1 MAFDLTARLS
11 LVDKMTK
18 PLRSI
23 SKQMESFRKTTNG
36 TRDANGRLRDEQGR
50 FVSSGNRVAKSFGS
64 MTSSSRNY
72 TASLAGVAA
81 GIGAV
86 IGVQKTLNA
95 TVGAAMKME
104 QSQIVIEAMI
114 DDKSLSKQYMKMI
127 DKFAI
132 DSPVLDT
139 QAMYANSKSF
149 LAASTDLKELEKMW
163 DLSERLVA
171 VDPVQGVE
179 GAVLALRELFSGD
192 TQSLVER
199 FELPRGALNDIKNLP
214 LKEQLAELDKLFN
227 KMNMTKDLVEEMGNA
242 SLGIINRIKEALQV
256 KLRDMGFQALAHLK
270 PMLEDIDKAVSAG
283 KLDGFFNSMSQ
294 AFAFLGSEAAKFG
307 EYIKTNWP
315 TIQQNIAATKDAFAP
330 LGAAISLVYDFAK
343 KVGDYIILNWPMI
356 GEVVI
361 AISAGLVTLRAAM
374 LGMMIVSTINQL
386 MVAYRAGTLLATAA
400 QLGLNT
406 ALFANPIGLVIAAI
420 AALVAAGVFL
430 YRNWDT
436 VKSKTIELWNK
447 LGVLKYGVLALLGPF
462 GSIVSA
468 GVAIWKN
475 FDTIASKAGTMVNTV
490 ISKVNSMI
498 GVLNKIPGVNIPIV
512 PKVSW
517 GNVTSAPQYSKSTGQ
532 GRQISA
538 AGGLSYVPRD
548 GTLINAHRGER
559 VLTKQENKE
568 YSSGKGGGNTY
579 NFGGIHLHGT
589 GSTEKDADRLFDLFV
604 KKVEAAGGAGA

>member
-50 FVSSGNRVAKSFGS
+50 FVSSGSRVSKSFSS

-114 DDKSLSKQYMKMI
+114 DDKSLSTQYMKMI

-139 QAMYANSKSF
+139 QAMYSNSKSF

-227 KMNMTKDLVEEMGNA
+227 KMNMTKDLVKEMGNA

-256 KLRDMGFQALAHLK
+256 KLRDMGFQALASLK
-270 PMLEDIDKAVSAG
+270 PMLEDLDKAVSAG
-283 KLDGFFNSMSQ
+283 NLDGFFNAMSQ
-294 AFAFLGSEAAKFG
+294 AFAFLGAEAAKFG

-315 TIQQNIAATKDAFAP
+315 TIQTNFTTTKDALAP
-330 LGAAISLVYDFAK
+330 LGDAVSKIYDGAK
-343 KVGDYIILNWPMI
+343 KVGDYMIQNWSTVT
-356 GEVVI
+356 ETVI
-361 AISAGLVTLRAAM
+361 ALAGGLVVLKAGLAGMAIVTTITKAM
-374 LGMMIVSTINQL
+374 N
-386 MVAYRAGTLLATAA
+386 AYKLANVGATTAA
-400 QLGLNT
+400 
-406 ALFANPIGLVIAAI
+406 ALFNATLYANPIGLVIAAI
-420 AALVAAGVFL
+420 AALTAAAIYL

-447 LGVLKYGVLALLGPF
+447 MGNLKFAILALLGPF

-512 PKVSW
+512 SKVSW

-548 GTLINAHRGER
+548 GTIINAHRGER

-568 YSSGKGGGNTY
+568 YTSGKGGGNTY

-589 GSTEKDADRLFDLFV
+589 GSTEKDADKLFDLFV

>member
-50 FVSSGNRVAKSFGS
+50 FVSSGSRVSKSFSS

-72 TASLAGVAA
+72 TVSLAGVAT

-139 QAMYANSKSF
+139 QAMYSNSKSF

-227 KMNMTKDLVEEMGNA
+227 KMNMTKDLVKEMGNA

-283 KLDGFFNSMSQ
+283 KMDGFFNSMSQ

-315 TIQQNIAATKDAFAP
+315 TIQANFSTTKDALAP
-330 LGAAISLVYDFAK
+330 LGAAVSKIYDGAK
-343 KVGDYIILNWPMI
+343 KVGDYMMQNWPFVT
-356 GEVVI
+356 EAVI
-361 AISAGLVTLRAAM
+361 VLAGGLVVLKAGMAGMAIVTSITKAM
-374 LGMMIVSTINQL
+374 N
-386 MVAYRAGTLLATAA
+386 AYKLANVGATTAA
-400 QLGLNT
+400 
-406 ALFANPIGLVIAAI
+406 ALFNATLYANPIGLVIAAI
-420 AALVAAGVFL
+420 AALTAAAIYL

-447 LGVLKYGVLALLGPF
+447 MGNLKFAILALLGPF

-468 GVAIWKN
+468 GVAIYKN

-548 GTLINAHRGER
+548 GTIINAHRGER

>member
-1 MAFDLTARLS
+1 
-11 LVDKMTK
+11 
-18 PLRSI
+18 
-23 SKQMESFRKTTNG
+23 
-36 TRDANGRLRDEQGR
+36 
-50 FVSSGNRVAKSFGS
+50 

-72 TASLAGVAA
+72 TASLVKVAA

-86 IGVQKTLNA
+86 IGVQKTLNS

-132 DSPVLDT
+132 DSPVLDM
-139 QAMYANSKSF
+139 QDMYSNSKSF

-214 LKEQLAELDKLFN
+214 LSEQLAELDKLFN
-227 KMNMTKDLVEEMGNA
+227 KMNMTKHLVNEMGEA

-256 KLRDMGFQALAHLK
+256 KLRNLGFEALAKLK
-270 PMLEDIDKAVSAG
+270 PILEDIEKAVSGG
-283 KLDGFFNSMSQ
+283 KLDGFFKSIGT
-294 AFAFLGSEAAKFG
+294 AFAFLGTEAAKFG
-307 EYIKTNWP
+307 DYIKANWP
-315 TIQQNIAATKDAFAP
+315 AIQTNVIATKDALAP
-330 LGAAISLVYDFAK
+330 IGAALSVAYDFAK
-343 KVGDYIILNWPMI
+343 KIGDYMVQNWPTI
-356 GEVVI
+356 IETVVALGAGFVAMRI
-361 AISAGLVTLRAAM
+361 AMVALT
-374 LGMMIVSTINQL
+374 IVSTITTL
-386 MVAYRAGTLLATAA
+386 MNAYKVATVGATTAQAILNGVLL
-400 QLGLNT
+400 
-406 ALFANPIGLVIAAI
+406 ANPIGLVIAAI
-420 AALVAAGVFL
+420 GLLVAAGVFL

-447 LGVLKYGVLALLGPF
+447 LGVLKFAVLAMLGPF
-462 GSIVSA
+462 GQIVAA
-468 GVAIWKN
+468 GVAIYKN
-475 FDTIASKAGTMVNTV
+475 FDTIKSKAGDMVNSV
-490 ISKVNSMI
+490 VSGVNKMI

-517 GNVTSAPQYSKSTGQ
+517 GNVTSAPQYSKSIGQ
-532 GRQISA
+532 GRQTSA

-548 GTLINAHRGER
+548 GTIINAHRGER

-568 YSSGKGGGNTY
+568 YSSGKGGGGNTY
-579 NFGGIHLHGT
+579 NMNITMKGS
-589 GSTEKDADRLFDLFV
+589 GSTKQDAKRLMELFV
-604 KKVEAAGGAGA
+604 KEVEAAGGAGA